1 LSRKNQNTGGPYM
14 HFYTTR
20 SVDEN
25 QDNETLKDITKSGKQ
40 RPWREKKLDNVG
52 YADILEILKIKK
64 AYNVKQC
71 GNVLEFKPSEDGY
84 LKLYKTWFCKS
95 KLCPVC
101 NWRRAMKNSSQ
112 AQKVIE
118 EVVKEKPKARWLFLT
133 LSTKNAIDGK
143 TLENS
148 LKEMTKAFHKLFKY
162 KKVSKNLIGFMRST
176 EVTVNKKDGS
186 YNQHMHV
193 LLCVENSY
201 FKNKENY
208 ISQEEWV
215 GLWQKALRVD
225 YKPVANIKAIKP
237 NKKGDKDIQAAIK
250 ETSKYSVK
258 SSDYLTGNQEK
269 DAEIVQDLEQ
279 GLHRKRMLSYG
290 GLLKQKHK
298 ILNLDDA
305 ENGDLIKT
313 SDDETITEEEEK
325 AHSITAIWN
334 FEKQNYFLK
343 NM

>member
-1 LSRKNQNTGGPYM
+1 M

-25 QDNETLKDITKSGKQ
+25 QDNKTLKDITKNGKQ
-40 RPWREKKLDNVG
+40 RPWREKKLDNVS

-71 GNVLEFKPSEDGY
+71 GNVLEFKPSNDGY

-133 LSTKNAIDGK
+133 LSTKNSISGEHLDQ
-143 TLENS
+143 S
-148 LKEMTKAFHKLFKY
+148 LKEMSKAFNKLKMY
-162 KKVSKNLIGFMRST
+162 SKVKKNLVGFMRST
-176 EVTVNKKDGS
+176 EVTVNKNDGS

-193 LLCVENSY
+193 LLCVESAY
-201 FKNKENY
+201 FKKQGQY
-208 ISQEEWV
+208 IKQSEWV
-215 GLWQKALRVD
+215 DLWQRALQVD
-225 YKPVANIKAIKP
+225 YRPVANIKAIKP

-258 SSDYLTGNQEK
+258 SSDYLTGNHEK

-279 GLHRKRMLSYG
+279 GLYRKRMLSYG

>member
-1 LSRKNQNTGGPYM
+1 MQYNTTKYI
-14 HFYTTR
+14 
-20 SVDEN
+20 DEN
-25 QDNETLKDITKSGKQ
+25 QDNETLKDMSKSGKQ
-40 RPWREKKLDNVG
+40 RPWREKKIDNVD

-64 AYNVKQC
+64 AFNVKQC
-71 GNVLEFKPSEDGY
+71 GNVLEFKPTDEGY

-101 NWRRAMKNSSQ
+101 NWRRSMKNSYQ
-112 AQKVIE
+112 AQRVIE

-133 LSTKNAIDGK
+133 LSTKNAIDGE
-143 TLENS
+143 TLEQS
-148 LKEMTKAFHKLFKY
+148 LKHLTKAFDRLSRY
-162 KKVSKNLIGFMRST
+162 KKVKQNLIGFMRST
-176 EVTVNKKDGS
+176 EVTVNKNDGS

-193 LLCVENSY
+193 LLCVENAY
-201 FKNKENY
+201 FRKKENY
-208 ISQEEWV
+208 ITQDEWIN
-215 GLWQKALRVD
+215 LWQKALQVD

-258 SSDYLTGNQEK
+258 SSDYLTGNHEK
-269 DAEIVQDLEQ
+269 DSEIVKDLEQ
-279 GLHRKRMLSYG
+279 GLYRKRMLSYG

-305 ENGDLIKT
+305 EEGNLIQT
-313 SDDETITEEEEK
+313 SDNEKTTDEEQK

-334 FEKQNYFLK
+334 YEKQNYFLK
-343 NM
+343 NL

>member
-1 LSRKNQNTGGPYM
+1 M

-20 SVDEN
+20 NIDEN

-112 AQKVIE
+112 AQEVIA

-208 ISQEEWV
+208 ITQEEWV
-215 GLWQKALRVD
+215 DLWQKALQVD

-305 ENGDLIKT
+305 EDGNLIKT
-313 SDDETITEEEEK
+313 SDDEMTTDEEEK

-343 NM
+343 NV